1 MTKVKFY
8 KAEESYGWQ
17 GFQAL
22 GHTGYAEPGNDIVC
36 AAVSALT
43 QTAVLGLTEILAID
57 CLVQVDEHKGSLL
70 CLLPQGLSPQDRTQ
84 AQLVLKILYQGLLAT
99 EKEYGKHVSVKE
111 VPYRENES
119 AIVRLKK
126 GRRKL

>member
-8 KAEESYGWQ
+8 KAGEGRGWQ
-17 GFQAL
+17 GFRAL
-22 GHTGYAEPGNDIVC
+22 GHTGYAAHGSDIVC

-43 QTAVLGLTEILAID
+43 QTAALGLTEVLGID
-57 CLVQVDEHKGSLL
+57 CLVQVDESKGSLL
-70 CLLPQGLSPQDRTQ
+70 CLLPQGLTTGDWTQ
-84 AQLVLKILYQGLLAT
+84 SQLVLNILYQGLLAT
-99 EKEYGKHVSVKE
+99 EMEYGKHVSVKE